1 MRKVTA
7 NTAIYY
13 DPDPQNTVVA
23 EDQDFVNVYYEMPD
37 FDVTRISPWLLRIEL
52 DRKRMTD
59 KKLTMEQISEKINLG
74 FGDDLNCIFNDD
86 NAEKL
91 VLRIRIMNN
100 DDGKFQ
106 DVRNLVINTA
116 KSFYK
121 INTIYCKMS
130 SVRIST
136 SLLGISIWNERETYE
151 WDLREV
157 RAWLIGWRVTHR
169 YLEGKKTDAVWQ
181 SINTCAMI

>member
-1 MRKVTA
+1 MLCRLEHTTLRKVTA

-100 DDGKFQ
+100 DDAKFQ
-106 DVRNLVINTA
+106 DVSYKQTCSKDISKLVIDEV
-116 KSFYK
+116 SHSD
-121 INTIYCKMS
+121 I
-130 SVRIST
+130 
-136 SLLGISIWNERETYE
+136 LGVQCLNCLY
-151 WDLREV
+151 
-157 RAWLIGWRVTHR
+157 GW
-169 YLEGKKTDAVWQ
+169 
-181 SINTCAMI
+181 IP

>member
-1 MRKVTA
+1 MLCRLEHTTLRKVTA

-100 DDGKFQ
+100 DDAKFQ
-106 DVRNLVINTA
+106 DVSYKQTWSKDISKLVIDEV
-116 KSFYK
+116 SHSD
-121 INTIYCKMS
+121 I
-130 SVRIST
+130 
-136 SLLGISIWNERETYE
+136 LGVQCLN
-151 WDLREV
+151 
-157 RAWLIGWRVTHR
+157 WLYGW
-169 YLEGKKTDAVWQ
+169 
-181 SINTCAMI
+181 IP